1 VVVSRKRMLI
11 ALDAMGGDR
20 APHEAVAGA
29 VQAARRLDSDIALV
43 GPRALLE
50 AELARYEPLPSGLQI
65 VEASQNVEMDESSA
79 RGVRKKRDAS
89 INVAM
94 RLLKEGE
101 AAAVVSAGNTGA
113 VVTSA
118 LLNLGRLPGIR
129 RPAIG
134 ALLPSSE
141 HGVLILD
148 AGANAECK
156 PSYLVQFAYMGSA
169 YMRRVFGIVRPRVG
183 LLNIGEEENKGN
195 ELTREVHQ
203 KLTKTRLNFIGNV
216 EGKDI
221 AQGAVDVVVTDGF
234 TGNIAVKVSEASVDF
249 VLSRIRE
256 VLTSRLQYKLAAL
269 AMRQAFYDM
278 RQRLDYSEYGGVPLL
293 GVKGVVI
300 VAHGRSDA
308 NAFKNALRSAQE
320 AVTAGILEELSEIP
334 KK

>member
-1 VVVSRKRMLI
+1 MNGKRMLI

-29 VQAARRLDSDIALV
+29 VQAARHLDCAIALV

-65 VEASQNVEMDESSA
+65 IEASQNVEMDESSA
-79 RGVRKKRDAS
+79 RAVRKKRDAS

-101 AAAVVSAGNTGA
+101 VAAVVSAGNTGA

-118 LLNLGRLPGIR
+118 LLNLGRLPGIH

-141 HGVLILD
+141 HGALILD

-156 PSYLVQFAYMGSA
+156 PAYLVQFAHMGSA
-169 YMRRVFGIVRPRVG
+169 YMRRMFGMARPRVG

-195 ELTREVHQ
+195 ELAREVYQ
-203 KLTKTRLNFIGNV
+203 KLRRTHLNFIGNV

-221 AQGAVDVVVTDGF
+221 AKGAVDVVVTDGF
-234 TGNIAVKVSEASVDF
+234 TGNVAVKISEASVGF
-249 VLSRIRE
+249 VVDLIRD
-256 VLTSRLQYKLAAL
+256 VLTTRLQYKLAAL
-269 AMRQAFYDM
+269 ALRQAFYDV
-278 RQRLDYSEYGGVPLL
+278 RQRIDYSEYGGVPLL

-308 NAFKNALRSAQE
+308 NAFKNALRSAAE
-320 AVTAGILEELSEIP
+320 AVAAGILEELAEVP